1 MKIYSIDKY
10 LLIQNES
17 MFIIDYE
24 LKRLVSV
31 DIAKQLNLPAN
42 QRNNSINI
50 NKSYVKN
57 KIIKY
62 LVDNQHQIVE
72 IL

>member
-17 MFIIDYE
+17 MFIFDYE
-24 LKRLVSV
+24 LKKLVSV
-31 DIAKQLNLPAN
+31 DIAKQLNLSAN
-42 QRNNSINI
+42 KRNNSISI
-50 NKSYVKN
+50 TKLHVKN

-72 IL
+72 VF